1 MVRTLNDAQYPGN
14 ISLGDQ
20 LELVLYMGI
29 ACYMPRHLFTGFFF
43 FCISLLKLECNM
55 FIAHEHDVNF
65 IK

>member
-43 FCISLLKLECNM
+43 CISLLQLACNM
-55 FIAHEHDVNF
+55 VLVHEHDVQF
-65 IK
+65 S

>member
-29 ACYMPRHLFTGFFF
+29 ACYMPHIFKIFFF
-43 FCISLLKLECNM
+43 FCISLLQLACNM
-55 FIAHEHDVNF
+55 FLVHEHDVHFLN
-65 IK
+65 